1 MSDPLANI
9 RNPQFWD
16 EMQLAALR
24 RLYATTREKLHRER
38 IAEKIRATEARIQE
52 KQNDAR

>member
-9 RNPQFWD
+9 RNPKFWD

-38 IAEKIRATEARIQE
+38 IAKNIRATEARIQE
-52 KQNDAR
+52 KQNDVR